1 MRFLLKV
8 SIPTEAGSFALEGC
22 TVRISREGRDSAWDS
37 FVARCPGGHH
47 EQTSLWGEVK
57 GVYGW
62 QSFRIVVTR
71 ENEILG
77 GVQVLTRCVG
87 RWGRIGYVSR
97 GPLAASGDPELVHF
111 ILGQLDQAA
120 VRERLAYLAVVLPYN
135 GHVFEPVLHRLGFRQ
150 KPDVLP
156 PSGVTTATLLLD
168 LAADVDTLMAGMRA
182 STRRNVRVAARQGVT
197 VREGT
202 GRDVE
207 TFRQLMWALCE
218 RRGSAPAPP
227 QKDFFE
233 HLWRIF
239 HPLGFVGLLIA
250 ELEGRAIS
258 AVLIFP
264 FGDTVRFWKIGW
276 AGDHAKSFPNELLYW
291 EAICWSKRRGYRFFD
306 IVSVEKSLALKLRR
320 GDPVDWTSV
329 KGTDHFKLGFGASP
343 VVLPEPYYR
352 FYHPLL
358 RILAHA
364 GGRRLLESPAV
375 AHLLGRFWG
384 RLVSG
389 SEG

>member
-1 MRFLLKV
+1 MRFPLKV

-22 TVRISREGRDSAWDS
+22 TVRISREGRDPAWDS
-37 FVARCPGGHH
+37 FVARCSGGHH

-97 GPLAASGDPELVHF
+97 GPLVASGDPELVHF

-156 PSGVTTATLLLD
+156 PSGLTTATLLLD

-202 GRDVE
+202 GRDV
-207 TFRQLMWALCE
+207 
-218 RRGSAPAPP
+218 
-227 QKDFFE
+227 
-233 HLWRIF
+233 
-239 HPLGFVGLLIA
+239 
-250 ELEGRAIS
+250 
-258 AVLIFP
+258 
-264 FGDTVRFWKIGW
+264 
-276 AGDHAKSFPNELLYW
+276 
-291 EAICWSKRRGYRFFD
+291 
-306 IVSVEKSLALKLRR
+306 
-320 GDPVDWTSV
+320 
-329 KGTDHFKLGFGASP
+329 
-343 VVLPEPYYR
+343 
-352 FYHPLL
+352 
-358 RILAHA
+358 
-364 GGRRLLESPAV
+364 
-375 AHLLGRFWG
+375 
-384 RLVSG
+384 
-389 SEG
+389 